1 MQPFHYPSSSRPA
14 TPDSPRFE
22 KESHMGSDL
31 AMRQM
36 RQEADEAV
44 KAYEETRDRCV
55 HSQVSWEFLLIIDL
69 VMELSRQSTCSV
81 T

>member
-1 MQPFHYPSSSRPA
+1 
-14 TPDSPRFE
+14 
-22 KESHMGSDL
+22 MGSDL

-55 HSQVSWEFLLIIDL
+55 KSRAKYHGDYTDSIDL
-69 VMELSRQSTCSV
+69 VMGSSRQSIYLV
-81 T
+81 I

>member
-55 HSQVSWEFLLIIDL
+55 YVTSVMRVKLILDL
-69 VMELSRQSTCSV
+69 VMELSRQSTC
-81 T
+81 

>member
-1 MQPFHYPSSSRPA
+1 
-14 TPDSPRFE
+14 
-22 KESHMGSDL
+22 MGSDL

-55 HSQVSWEFLLIIDL
+55 YVTSVMRVKLILDL
-69 VMELSRQSTCSV
+69 VMELSRQSTC
-81 T
+81 

>member
-1 MQPFHYPSSSRPA
+1 
-14 TPDSPRFE
+14 
-22 KESHMGSDL
+22 MGSDL

-55 HSQVSWEFLLIIDL
+55 
-69 VMELSRQSTCSV
+69 
-81 T
+81 